1 MHQLWIVFAI
11 FADMKRLLIFLCSI
25 CLATSAQAYTDHRGH
40 NVDSLERVVAGW
52 TPEREALCS
61 EQQASD
67 LIRAYYEL
75 MLGYRNINGE
85 RSSHFARK
93 CYNLARRWNWLSKMS
108 DGLRGIALIHYGNA
122 RYDSALVYF
131 FKAKDVIDRMASGET
146 PSTSDQAYD
155 ETIVDDSYST
165 LFGSLGNCYNMM
177 DSLPKAME
185 YYKKA
190 GEIFDKHGWN
200 ESNAVL
206 WYNMGE
212 TWFEERDL
220 DKALECYE
228 TSLRYAKASGDSLQL
243 ASAFK
248 GLGALWLAKG
258 KTSRA
263 LDYIEKADSYFSLHE
278 DQEFMA
284 RIETLGLT
292 NKIISQHK
300 KLWRSL
306 AIAGALL
313 IVLLL
318 TLALVFKRIDRLQ
331 KEKEGADAAIE
342 DALQEGEEDSENF
355 LSEREEQILPLIA
368 AGYTSPQIAEKVY
381 LSLPTI
387 KWYRKRLLEK
397 FDAANTAELISK
409 AKEKSLI

>member
-1 MHQLWIVFAI
+1 
-11 FADMKRLLIFLCSI
+11 MKRLLFILCSI
-25 CLATSAQAYTDHRGH
+25 CLFAPAMAYTDHRGH
-40 NVDSLERVVAGW
+40 NIDSLERVVAGW
-52 TPEREALCS
+52 TPEREALAS

-67 LIRAYYEL
+67 LVRAYYEL

-85 RSSHFARK
+85 RSSYFAKK
-93 CYNLARRWNWLSKMS
+93 CHDLARRWNWLSKMG
-108 DGLRGIALIHYGNA
+108 DGLRGMALIHYGSA

-131 FKAKDVIDRMASGET
+131 FRAKDVVDRMASGET
-146 PSTSDQAYD
+146 PFNSDTAYD
-155 ETIVDDSYST
+155 EVSIDDSYS
-165 LFGSLGNCYNMM
+165 SLYGAMGNCYNLM
-177 DSLPKAME
+177 DSIPKAME
-185 YYKKA
+185 YYKLA
-190 GEIFDKHGWN
+190 GEIFEKYGWN

-212 TWFEERDL
+212 TWYEQGNMDQ
-220 DKALECYE
+220 ALECYE
-228 TSLRYAKASGDSLQL
+228 TSLRYAKASGDSLQI

-263 LDYIEKADSYFSLHE
+263 LGYIEKADSYYSLHE

-306 AIAGALL
+306 AMTGALL
-313 IVLLL
+313 IILLL
-318 TLALVFKRIDRLQ
+318 ALTLVFRRINRLQ

-342 DALQEGEEDSENF
+342 DALQEEKNSSGKF

-387 KWYRKRLLEK
+387 KWYRKKLLEK

>member
-1 MHQLWIVFAI
+1 MNEDYLYDIA
-11 FADMKRLLIFLCSI
+11 
-25 CLATSAQAYTDHRGH
+25 
-40 NVDSLERVVAGW
+40 RV
-52 TPEREALCS
+52 R
-61 EQQASD
+61 
-67 LIRAYYEL
+67 
-75 MLGYRNINGE
+75 RNE
-85 RSSHFARK
+85 F
-93 CYNLARRWNWLSKMS
+93 
-108 DGLRGIALIHYGNA
+108 
-122 RYDSALVYF
+122 
-131 FKAKDVIDRMASGET
+131 
-146 PSTSDQAYD
+146 
-155 ETIVDDSYST
+155 YST
-165 LFGSLGNCYNMM
+165 K
-177 DSLPKAME
+177 P
-185 YYKKA
+185 
-190 GEIFDKHGWN
+190 
-200 ESNAVL
+200 
-206 WYNMGE
+206 
-212 TWFEERDL
+212 
-220 DKALECYE
+220 
-228 TSLRYAKASGDSLQL
+228 
-243 ASAFK
+243 
-248 GLGALWLAKG
+248 
-258 KTSRA
+258 
-263 LDYIEKADSYFSLHE
+263 DYIEKADSYFSLHE

-342 DALQEGEEDSENF
+342 DALQEGEENSENF

>member
-1 MHQLWIVFAI
+1 M
-11 FADMKRLLIFLCSI
+11 
-25 CLATSAQAYTDHRGH
+25 AYTDHRGH
-40 NVDSLERVVAGW
+40 NIDSLERVVAGW
-52 TPEREALCS
+52 TPEREALAS

-67 LIRAYYEL
+67 LVRAYYEL

-85 RSSHFARK
+85 RSSYFAKK
-93 CYNLARRWNWLSKMS
+93 CHDLARRWNWLSKMG
-108 DGLRGIALIHYGNA
+108 DGLRGMALIHYGSA

-131 FKAKDVIDRMASGET
+131 FRAKDVVDRMASGET
-146 PSTSDQAYD
+146 PFNSDTAYD
-155 ETIVDDSYST
+155 EVSIDDSYSS
-165 LFGSLGNCYNMM
+165 LFGAMGNCYNLM
-177 DSLPKAME
+177 DSIPKAME
-185 YYKKA
+185 YYKLA
-190 GEIFDKHGWN
+190 GEIFEKYGWN

-212 TWFEERDL
+212 TWYEQGNMDQ
-220 DKALECYE
+220 ALECYE
-228 TSLRYAKASGDSLQL
+228 TSLRYAKASGDSLQI

-263 LDYIEKADSYFSLHE
+263 LGYIEKADSYYSLHE

-331 KEKEGADAAIE
+331 KEKEGADAVIE
-342 DALQEGEEDSENF
+342 DALQEGAESSEKF

-387 KWYRKRLLEK
+387 KWYRKKLLEK

>member
-1 MHQLWIVFAI
+1 M
-11 FADMKRLLIFLCSI
+11 
-25 CLATSAQAYTDHRGH
+25 AYTDHRGH
-40 NVDSLERVVAGW
+40 NIDSLERVVAGW
-52 TPEREALCS
+52 TPEREALAS

-67 LIRAYYEL
+67 LVRAYYEL

-85 RSSHFARK
+85 RSSYFAKK
-93 CYNLARRWNWLSKMS
+93 CHDLARRWNWLSKMG
-108 DGLRGIALIHYGNA
+108 DGLRGMALIHYGSA

-131 FKAKDVIDRMASGET
+131 FRAKDVVDRMASGET
-146 PSTSDQAYD
+146 PFNSDTAYD
-155 ETIVDDSYST
+155 EVSIDDSYSS
-165 LFGSLGNCYNMM
+165 LFGAMGNCYNLM
-177 DSLPKAME
+177 DSIPKAME
-185 YYKKA
+185 YYKLA
-190 GEIFDKHGWN
+190 GEIFEKYGWN

-212 TWFEERDL
+212 TWYEQGNMDQ
-220 DKALECYE
+220 ALECYE
-228 TSLRYAKASGDSLQL
+228 TSLRYAKASGDSLQI

-263 LDYIEKADSYFSLHE
+263 LGYIEKADSYYSLHE

-331 KEKEGADAAIE
+331 QEKEGADAVIE
-342 DALQEGEEDSENF
+342 DALQEGAESSEKF

-387 KWYRKRLLEK
+387 KWYRKKLLEK